1 VLRCERWSI
10 STAQG
15 ARRPRPLSKEVL
27 LMLLVGIDWAETEH
41 AACLLSP
48 VGRVLRRL
56 RIGHDVAGVERLTAA
71 IGELEPD
78 PGEVLVAIETAQG
91 LLVSALLEA
100 GFTVYAINP
109 KAVERYRTRTR
120 VSRAKTDPADAEL
133 LARILLTDRDRHRPL
148 SVSSAER
155 EEIRAL
161 ARDDERAS
169 RDQRRLLNRL
179 RQDLLAVF
187 PQALAA
193 FDDLAAPTC
202 LAFLARWPSAAEA
215 RAVDERELE
224 GFFRERRHGW
234 PERTARNVRAALG
247 APALHAPAHLAE
259 AKAGSIRLACE
270 QLLLIHRQRRAW
282 ERRLREL
289 LEGERAHPD
298 GEIYLSLPGL
308 DIRLAARV
316 LAEVGDGALDFAVP
330 NELQCYGGSA
340 PVTRRSGKQVTIA
353 CRLSCN
359 RHLRQAA
366 MQWAF
371 CSLTR
376 SDWARDFYDRQRAAG
391 RTHYKALRALANRW
405 LELLWHLLHKRV
417 LYEEA
422 VHQANRSKPEVT
434 ACAA

>member
-1 VLRCERWSI
+1 
-10 STAQG
+10 
-15 ARRPRPLSKEVL
+15 
-27 LMLLVGIDWAETEH
+27 MLLVGIDWAETEH
-41 AACLLSP
+41 AVCLLSAQ
-48 VGRVLRRL
+48 GDVLRRL
-56 RIGHDVAGVERLTAA
+56 RIGHDVAGVDKLTAT
-71 IGELEPD
+71 IGALEPAPD
-78 PGEVLVAIETAQG
+78 EVLVAIETAHG

-133 LARILLTDRDRHRPL
+133 LARILVTDRERHRPL
-148 SVSSAER
+148 SLSSPER
-155 EEIRAL
+155 EEMRAL

-193 FDDLAAPTC
+193 FDDLSAASC
-202 LAFLARWPSAAEA
+202 IAFLARWPNADEAAV
-215 RAVDERELE
+215 VDERELE
-224 GFFRERRHGW
+224 AFFREQRHGW
-234 PERTARNVRAALG
+234 PERTAKRVRAALE
-247 APALHAPAHLAE
+247 APALRAPAHLAE
-259 AKAGSIRLACE
+259 AKAGSIRLAAE

-308 DIRLAARV
+308 DVRLAARV

-340 PVTRRSGKQVTIA
+340 PVTRRSGKQLTIA
-353 CRLSCN
+353 CRLACN

-376 SDWARDFYDRQRAAG
+376 SEWARDFYDRQRAAG
-391 RTHYKALRALANRW
+391 KTHYKALRALANRW

-417 LYEEA
+417 LYDEA
-422 VHQANRSKPEVT
+422 VHQANRSNPEVV

>member
-1 VLRCERWSI
+1 
-10 STAQG
+10 
-15 ARRPRPLSKEVL
+15 
-27 LMLLVGIDWAETEH
+27 MLLVGIDWAESEH
-41 AACLLSP
+41 AACLLSAQ
-48 VGRVLRRL
+48 GDVLRRL
-56 RIGHDVAGVERLTAA
+56 RIGHDVAGVDKLTAM

-78 PGEVLVAIETAQG
+78 PARVLVAIETAHG
-91 LLVSALLEA
+91 LLVAALVEA
-100 GFTVYAINP
+100 GFTVYAIDP
-109 KAVERYRTRTR
+109 KSVERYRTRTR

-133 LARILLTDRDRHRPL
+133 LARILLTDRERHRPL
-148 SVSSAER
+148 RLSSAER

-187 PQALAA
+187 PQALEA

-215 RAVDERELE
+215 TAVDERELAA
-224 GFFRERRHGW
+224 FFRERRHGW
-234 PERTARNVRAALG
+234 PERTAKRVRAALE
-247 APALHAPAHLAE
+247 APALRAPAHLAQ
-259 AKAGSIRLACE
+259 AKAGTIRLACE
-270 QLLLIHRQRRAW
+270 QLLLIYRQRKAW
-282 ERRLREL
+282 EKRLGEL
-289 LEGERAHPD
+289 LEAAHPD
-298 GEIYLSLPGL
+298 GESYLSLPGL

-316 LAEVGDGALDFAVP
+316 LAEVGDGATDFAVP
-330 NELQCYGGSA
+330 NQLQCYGGTA
-340 PVTRRSGKQVTIA
+340 PVTRRSGKQITIA
-353 CRLSCN
+353 CRLACN

-391 RTHYKALRALANRW
+391 KTHYKALRALGNRW
-405 LELLWHLLHKRV
+405 LELLWHLLHKRA
-417 LYEEA
+417 LYDEP
-422 VHQANRSKPEVT
+422 VHQRNRSKPEVT

>member
-1 VLRCERWSI
+1 
-10 STAQG
+10 
-15 ARRPRPLSKEVL
+15 
-27 LMLLVGIDWAETEH
+27 MLLVGIDWAESEH
-41 AACLLSP
+41 AACLISP
-48 VGRVLRRL
+48 EGKVLRRL
-56 RIGHDVAGVERLTAA
+56 RISHDVAGVERLVHT
-71 IGELEPD
+71 IGELEPNAAA
-78 PGEVLVAIETAQG
+78 VLVAIETAHG

-109 KAVERYRTRTR
+109 KAVERYRSRTR

-133 LARILLTDRDRHRPL
+133 LARILLTDRERHRPL
-148 SVSSAER
+148 RVSSSER

-161 ARDDERAS
+161 ARDDERAA

-187 PQALAA
+187 PHALEA
-193 FDDLAAPTC
+193 FDDLSAPTC

-215 RAVDERELE
+215 AAVDERELE
-224 GFFRERRHGW
+224 TFFRAQRHGW
-234 PERTARNVRAALG
+234 PERTAARVRAAIT
-247 APALHAPAHLAE
+247 APALEVPPHLAR

-270 QLLLIHRQRRAW
+270 QLLLIHRQRREW

-289 LEGERAHPD
+289 LEAAHPD

-316 LAEVGDGALDFAVP
+316 LAEVGDGAFDFAVP
-330 NELQCYGGSA
+330 NELQCYGGTA
-340 PVTRRSGKQVTIA
+340 PVTRRSGKQLTIA
-353 CRLSCN
+353 CRLACN

-391 RTHYKALRALANRW
+391 KTHYKALRALANRW
-405 LELLWHLLHKRV
+405 LELLWHLLRKRA
-417 LYEEA
+417 LYDEA
-422 VHQANRSKPEVT
+422 IHQRNRSNAGVI

>member
-1 VLRCERWSI
+1 
-10 STAQG
+10 
-15 ARRPRPLSKEVL
+15 
-27 LMLLVGIDWAETEH
+27 MLLVGIDWAESEH
-41 AACLLSP
+41 AACLLSAQ
-48 VGRVLRRL
+48 GDVLRRL
-56 RIGHDVAGVERLTAA
+56 RIGHDVAGVDKLTAM

-78 PGEVLVAIETAQG
+78 PARVLVAIETAHG
-91 LLVSALLEA
+91 LLVAALVEA
-100 GFTVYAINP
+100 GFTVYAIDP
-109 KAVERYRTRTR
+109 KSVERYRTRTR

-133 LARILLTDRDRHRPL
+133 LARILLTDRERHRPL
-148 SVSSAER
+148 RVSSAER

-187 PQALAA
+187 PQALEA

-215 RAVDERELE
+215 TAVDERELAA
-224 GFFRERRHGW
+224 FFRERRHGW
-234 PERTARNVRAALG
+234 PERTAKRVRAALE
-247 APALHAPAHLAE
+247 APALRAPAHLAQ
-259 AKAGSIRLACE
+259 AKAGTIRLACE
-270 QLLLIHRQRRAW
+270 QLLLIYRQRKAW
-282 ERRLREL
+282 EKRLGEL
-289 LEGERAHPD
+289 LEAAHPD

-316 LAEVGDGALDFAVP
+316 LAEVGDGATDFAVP
-330 NELQCYGGSA
+330 NQLQCYGGTA
-340 PVTRRSGKQVTIA
+340 PVTRRSGKQITIA
-353 CRLSCN
+353 CRLACN

-391 RTHYKALRALANRW
+391 KTHYKALRALANRW
-405 LELLWHLLHKRV
+405 LELPWHLLHKRA
-417 LYEEA
+417 LYDEA
-422 VHQANRSKPEVT
+422 VHQRNRSNTEVT

>member
-1 VLRCERWSI
+1 
-10 STAQG
+10 
-15 ARRPRPLSKEVL
+15 
-27 LMLLVGIDWAETEH
+27 MLLVGIDWAETEQ
-41 AACLLSP
+41 AACLLCEQGQ
-48 VGRVLRRL
+48 VQRRL
-56 RIGHDVAGVERLTAA
+56 RIGHDVAGVERLLAA

-78 PGEVLVAIETAQG
+78 PGRVLVAIETAHG

-100 GFTVYAINP
+100 GFSVYAINP
-109 KAVERYRTRTR
+109 KSVERYRTRTR

-133 LARILLTDRDRHRPL
+133 LARILLTDRERHRPL
-148 SVSSAER
+148 RVSSVER

-193 FDDLAAPTC
+193 FDDLAAASC
-202 LAFLARWPSAAEA
+202 LAFLARWPSADEA
-215 RAVDERELE
+215 LAVDEAELE
-224 GFFRERRHGW
+224 AFFRAQRHGW
-234 PERTARNVRAALG
+234 PERTAKRVRAALI
-247 APALHAPAHLAE
+247 APALRAPVHLAQ

-282 ERRLREL
+282 EKRLGEL
-289 LEGERAHPD
+289 LRAAHPD

-308 DIRLAARV
+308 DTRLAARV
-316 LAEVGDGALDFAVP
+316 LAEVGDGARDFAVA
-330 NELQCYGGSA
+330 NELQCYGGTA

-353 CRLSCN
+353 CRLACN

-371 CSLTR
+371 CSLSQ
-376 SDWARDFYDRQRAAG
+376 SDWARDFYDRQRAASK
-391 RTHYKALRALANRW
+391 THYKALRALANRW
-405 LELLWHLLHKRV
+405 LELLWHLLHKRT
-417 LYEEA
+417 LYNEA
-422 VHQANRSKPEVT
+422 VHQANRSKPELT

>member
-1 VLRCERWSI
+1 
-10 STAQG
+10 
-15 ARRPRPLSKEVL
+15 
-27 LMLLVGIDWAETEH
+27 MLLVGIDWAESEH
-41 AACLLSP
+41 AACLLSAQ
-48 VGRVLRRL
+48 GEVLRRL
-56 RIGHDVAGVERLTAA
+56 RIGHDVAGVEKLTAT

-78 PGEVLVAIETAQG
+78 PARVLVAIETAHG

-109 KAVERYRTRTR
+109 KSVERYRTRTR

-133 LARILLTDRDRHRPL
+133 LARILLTDRERHRPL
-148 SVSSAER
+148 SLSSAER
-155 EEIRAL
+155 EEMRAL
-161 ARDDERAS
+161 ARDDERAA

-187 PQALAA
+187 PQALEA
-193 FDDLAAPTC
+193 FDDLAAATC

-215 RAVDERELE
+215 VRVDEAELQA
-224 GFFRERRHGW
+224 FFRAQRHGW
-234 PERTARNVRAALG
+234 PERTAERVRAALT
-247 APALHAPAHLAE
+247 APALTAPPQLAR

-270 QLLLIHRQRRAW
+270 QLLLIHRQRREW
-282 ERRLREL
+282 ERRLGEL
-289 LEGERAHPD
+289 LRAAHPD

-308 DIRLAARV
+308 NIRLAARV
-316 LAEVGDGALDFAVP
+316 LAEIGDGATDFAVP
-330 NELQCYGGSA
+330 NELQCYGGTA
-340 PVTRRSGKQVTIA
+340 PVTRRSGKKTTIA
-353 CRLSCN
+353 CRLACN

-376 SDWARDFYDRQRAAG
+376 SDWARDFYDRQRANG
-391 RTHYKALRALANRW
+391 KTHYKALRALANRW
-405 LELLWHLLHKRV
+405 LELLWHLLHKRAP
-417 LYEEA
+417 YNET

>member
-1 VLRCERWSI
+1 
-10 STAQG
+10 
-15 ARRPRPLSKEVL
+15 
-27 LMLLVGIDWAETEH
+27 MLLVGIDWAESEH
-41 AACLLSP
+41 AACLLSSA
-48 VGRVLRRL
+48 GQVLRRL
-56 RIGHDVAGVERLTAA
+56 RIGHDVAGVDKLTAT
-71 IGELEPD
+71 IGELEPA
-78 PGEVLVAIETAQG
+78 PARVLVAIETAHG

-100 GFTVYAINP
+100 GYTVYAINP
-109 KAVERYRTRTR
+109 KSVERYRTRTR

-133 LARILLTDRDRHRPL
+133 LARILLTDRERHRPL
-148 SVSSAER
+148 SLSSPER

-161 ARDDERAS
+161 ARDDERAA

-187 PQALAA
+187 PQALEA
-193 FDDLAAPTC
+193 FDELGSASC
-202 LAFLARWPSAAEA
+202 LSFLARWPSAAAAQALDEA
-215 RAVDERELE
+215 ELE
-224 GFFRERRHGW
+224 AFFRERRHGW
-234 PERTARNVRAALG
+234 PARTARRVRAALE
-247 APALHAPAHLAE
+247 APALRAPAQLAQ

-308 DIRLAARV
+308 DTRLAARV
-316 LAEVGDGALDFAVP
+316 LAEVGDGALAFAVP
-330 NELQCYGGSA
+330 NELQCYAGSA

-353 CRLSCN
+353 CRLACN
-359 RHLRQAA
+359 RHLRQAS

-376 SDWARDFYDRQRAAG
+376 SAWARDFYDVQRAAG
-391 RTHYKALRALANRW
+391 KTHYKALRALANRW
-405 LELLWHLLHKRV
+405 LELLWHLLHKRL
-417 LYEEA
+417 LYDEA
-422 VHQANRSKPEVT
+422 THQANRSKPEVT

>member
-1 VLRCERWSI
+1 
-10 STAQG
+10 
-15 ARRPRPLSKEVL
+15 
-27 LMLLVGIDWAETEH
+27 MLVGIDWAESEH
-41 AACLLSP
+41 AACLLSEE
-48 VGRVLRRL
+48 GQVLRRL
-56 RIGHDVAGVERLTAA
+56 RIGHDVAGVDRLVSV
-71 IGELEPD
+71 IGELEPNPD
-78 PGEVLVAIETAQG
+78 RVLVAIETAHG

-100 GFTVYAINP
+100 GYTVYAINP

-133 LARILLTDRDRHRPL
+133 LARILLTDRERHRPL
-148 SVSSAER
+148 SLSSAER

-187 PQALAA
+187 PQALEA
-193 FDDLAAPTC
+193 FDDLSAPTC

-215 RAVDERELE
+215 AAVDEAELE
-224 GFFRERRHGW
+224 AFFRSQRHGW
-234 PERTARNVRAALG
+234 PERTAKRVRAALT
-247 APALHAPAHLAE
+247 APALRAPTHLAQ
-259 AKAGSIRLACE
+259 AKAGSIRLAAE
-270 QLLLIHRQRRAW
+270 QLLLIYRQRREW
-282 ERRLREL
+282 EKRLGQL
-289 LEGERAHPD
+289 LRAAHPD

-308 DIRLAARV
+308 DVRLAARV

-330 NELQCYGGSA
+330 NDLQCYGGTA
-340 PVTRRSGKQVTIA
+340 PVTRRSGKQLTIA

-371 CSLTR
+371 CSLRR
-376 SDWARDFYDRQRAAG
+376 SPWARDFYDRQRGAG
-391 RTHYKALRALANRW
+391 KTHYKALRALANRW
-405 LELLWHLLHKRV
+405 LELLWHLLRKRV
-417 LYEEA
+417 LYDEA
-422 VHQANRSKPEVT
+422 THQRNRFQAEVI

>member
-1 VLRCERWSI
+1 
-10 STAQG
+10 
-15 ARRPRPLSKEVL
+15 
-27 LMLLVGIDWAETEH
+27 MLLVGIDWAETEH

-48 VGRVLRRL
+48 EGRVLRRL
-56 RIGHDVAGVERLTAA
+56 RIGHDVVGVDKLVAT
-71 IGELEPD
+71 IGALEPD
-78 PGEVLVAIETAQG
+78 PARVLVAIETAHG

-109 KAVERYRTRTR
+109 KSVERYRTRTR

-133 LARILLTDRDRHRPL
+133 LARILLTDRERHRPL
-148 SVSSAER
+148 RPSSAER

-187 PQALAA
+187 PQALQA

-202 LAFLARWPSAAEA
+202 LAFLARWPSQAQAQ
-215 RAVDERELE
+215 AVDERELE
-224 GFFRERRHGW
+224 AFFRERRHGW
-234 PERTARNVRAALG
+234 PERTARRLRTALE
-247 APALHAPAHLAE
+247 APALRAPAHLAE
-259 AKAGSIRLACE
+259 AKAGAIGLAAE
-270 QLLLIHRQRRAW
+270 QLLLIYRQRKAW
-282 ERRLREL
+282 EKRLREL
-289 LEGERAHPD
+289 LEAAHPD

-316 LAEVGDGALDFAVP
+316 LAEVGDGAFDFAVP
-330 NELQCYGGSA
+330 NELQCYGGTA
-340 PVTRRSGKQVTIA
+340 PVTRRSGKQLTIA
-353 CRLSCN
+353 CRLACN

-371 CSLTR
+371 CSLTQT
-376 SDWARDFYDRQRAAG
+376 DWARDFYDRQRANG
-391 RTHYKALRALANRW
+391 NTHYKAPRALANRW
-405 LELLWHLLHKRV
+405 LELLWHLLHKRA
-417 LYEEA
+417 LYDEA
-422 VHQANRSKPEVT
+422 IHQRNRSNAEAI

>member
-1 VLRCERWSI
+1 
-10 STAQG
+10 
-15 ARRPRPLSKEVL
+15 
-27 LMLLVGIDWAETEH
+27 MLLIGIDWAETEH
-41 AACLLSP
+41 AACLLS
-48 VGRVLRRL
+48 VQGQVLRRL
-56 RIGHDVAGVERLTAA
+56 RISHDVAGVDRLGAA
-71 IGELEPD
+71 ISELEPE
-78 PGEVLVAIETAQG
+78 PAHVLVAIETAHG
-91 LLVSALLEA
+91 LLVSALLDA
-100 GFTVYAINP
+100 GHSVYAINP

-133 LARILLTDRDRHRPL
+133 LARILLTDRERHRPL
-148 SVSSAER
+148 SVSSADR

-187 PQALAA
+187 PQALEA
-193 FDDLAAPTC
+193 FDDLAAASC
-202 LAFLARWPSAAEA
+202 LAVLARWPSQAEA
-215 RAVDERELE
+215 ATIEEAELE
-224 GFFRERRHGW
+224 AFFRERRHDW
-234 PERTARNVRAALG
+234 PARTAARVRAALT
-247 APALHAPAHLAE
+247 APALQARPQLAQ
-259 AKAGSIRLACE
+259 AKAGSIRLAAE
-270 QLLLIHRQRRAW
+270 QLLLIHRQRREW
-282 ERRLREL
+282 EKRLGEL
-289 LEGERAHPD
+289 LEGEQAHPD

-316 LAEVGDGALDFAVP
+316 LAEVGDGAFDFAVP
-330 NELQCYGGSA
+330 NELQCYAGTA

-353 CRLSCN
+353 CRLACN

-376 SDWARDFYDRQRAAG
+376 SDRARAFYDRQRAAG
-391 RTHYKALRALANRW
+391 KTHYKTLRALANRW
-405 LELLWHLLHKRV
+405 LELLWHLLHKRAH
-417 LYEEA
+417 YDEA